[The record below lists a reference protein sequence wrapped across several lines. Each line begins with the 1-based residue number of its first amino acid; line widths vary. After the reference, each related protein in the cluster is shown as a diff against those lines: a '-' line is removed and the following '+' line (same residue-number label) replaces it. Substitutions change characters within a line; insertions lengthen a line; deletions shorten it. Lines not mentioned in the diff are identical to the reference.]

1 MLNGKQKNLASQNF
15 INNNNNNKQQN
26 TLLYPKNY
34 INSLSR
40 KEKKIYND
48 RVLASSNN

>member
-1 MLNGKQKNLASQNF
+1 MVLVLLIERIDIVPIYMQQQQQ
-15 INNNNNNKQQN
+15 QQN

-40 KEKKIYND
+40 KEK
-48 RVLASSNN
+48 NNI